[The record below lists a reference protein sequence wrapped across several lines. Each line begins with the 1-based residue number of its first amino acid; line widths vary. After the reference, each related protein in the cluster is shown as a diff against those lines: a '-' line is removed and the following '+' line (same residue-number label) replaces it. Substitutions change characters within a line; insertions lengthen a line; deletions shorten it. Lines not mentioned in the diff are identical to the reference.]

1 MTYPIRLCRQRT
13 LKQLI
18 SLSLIGLMGLPSIAV
33 WAEDAV
39 GADWQPR
46 PLVDNSL
53 PAVTP
58 TTMPATSASPKPAP
72 AVAAQPELEAR
83 LKPAEPFVQEVENR
97 LSLKPKPGAT
107 MVQRL
112 NSLQTVLFGEPT
124 YQDAGALITK
134 LAEIFPQEAQK
145 AQATMA
151 QQFQQAQLQQ
161 GQNGTQ
167 TASAPDSSSKK
178 SRKNALPSS
187 ASPGFGSAPNSLAMT
202 QPAPATTANQNQPV
216 APKKK
221 RGFWSND
228 DFDSDFDNDPFFQ
241 DPYQGRVKT
250 NAAQGGANNSAFS
263 NPNTGYAQSN
273 GASAGGP
280 SRLASIAQ
288 GLAGLALTAGAL
300 AGAYY
305 LNNKTGGG
313 NRSVANNYGPYPQ
326 TNYGYGPNGAPYV
339 NGPYGA
345 QGMVYGSPSPYGNG
359 IVMNPYATSPYGIPG
374 ASTYGGYGGSYMM
387 TPQPYQVMPY
397 GTGITPYRGVT
408 GLGF

>member
-1 MTYPIRLCRQRT
+1 MPYSIFSFRYCT

-18 SLSLIGLMGLPSIAV
+18 SLSLMALMGLPSAAV

-39 GADWQPR
+39 GVDWQPR
-46 PLVDNSL
+46 PLVDNSVP
-53 PAVTP
+53 PAAP
-58 TTMPATSASPKPAP
+58 TTAPATSASLKSAP
-72 AVAAQPELEAR
+72 AVAAQPELETR

-124 YQDAGALITK
+124 YQDAGALIAK
-134 LAEIFPQEAQK
+134 LAEVFPQEAQK
-145 AQATMA
+145 AQATME

-161 GQNGTQ
+161 APNGMRTV
-167 TASAPDSSSKK
+167 TASDPSGGKG
-178 SRKNALPSS
+178 RKNALPSTS
-187 ASPGFGSAPNSLAMT
+187 TQSGLGVAPDRLAMT
-202 QPAPATTANQNQPV
+202 QPAPA

-221 RGFWSND
+221 RSFWNDD

-241 DPYQGRVKT
+241 DSYQGRVNT
-250 NAAQGGANNSAFS
+250 SAAQGGAS
-263 NPNTGYAQSN
+263 NPGTGYAQSN
-273 GASAGGP
+273 GASVGGP
-280 SRLASIAQ
+280 SRLAGIAQ

-305 LNNKTGGG
+305 LNNKSGGS
-313 NRSVANNYGPYPQ
+313 RSIGNNYGPYPQ
-326 TNYGYGPNGAPYV
+326 TNYGYAPYGAPYV

-345 QGMVYGSPSPYGNG
+345 PGMAYGSPSPYRNG
-359 IVMNPYATSPYGIPG
+359 IVMNPYAAVPYGMPG
-374 ASTYGGYGGSYMM
+374 YPAYGGGYM
-387 TPQPYQVMPY
+387 TAPQTYQVKPY
-397 GTGITPYRGVT
+397 GTGITPYRGIT